1 MNPLNVKLN
10 IGLQT
15 ILEDLE
21 GVVVTSTTR
30 ISRDGN
36 MLPQEERE
44 CKKSWTVSW
53 RAQSLWLWYRWWC
66 GS

>member
-36 MLPQEERE
+36 ML
-44 CKKSWTVSW
+44 S
-53 RAQSLWLWYRWWC
+53 
-66 GS
+66 